1 VTFIT
6 GQQVASLNITI
17 NGDELPEDNEKINV
31 KFSSSKLNQEV
42 IATGTITNNDIVGT
56 DADADISGTSEDD
69 NISGGGIDKIDWW
82 CRR

>member
-1 VTFIT
+1 MR
-6 GQQVASLNITI
+6 GKN
-17 NGDELPEDNEKINV
+17 LPREVRLEFDVEKSFVIFFNV